1 MKKFA
6 LIVGIVALAIF
17 SFLYIQLYRVQSAIN
32 EQLAQQNI
40 AVQSINLSL
49 FSPALSL
56 ENLKTT
62 QFSAQKIEAKFSFL
76 PLLYGNAALHSLNIQ
91 QLKLTQNTQNP
102 ANVSIEVSPFSLKQ
116 LLSKKVIL
124 NGENHIRI
132 EFNKPIYGKTK
143 TFHFSFHKANLDFS
157 TSESAPLQFVDASL
171 NNQPIGYIETHTAHQ
186 QIVTYIK
193 PQCDNDCLAVLKY
206 QQIGNQ
212 SAVNFSGKYFPVQRL
227 FALLNLPEMLSGHAD
242 FDLDFSFSSSALIQG
257 KLNFLAQN
265 GEILGVNLL
274 DMVAQYFPINYNND
288 LLKNKEL
295 NTRFEQ
301 FYLQLSLQQQQQQ
314 QQQQHQLQAE
324 KIELKTPALLGQGK
338 GIIDLNRM
346 ECNVDINL
354 NSTDQRYQNLT
365 LPINFFGNCDSPQYK
380 INFTKKFRHQ
390 LIDAIKEKLR

>member
-32 EQLAQQNI
+32 EQLTQQNI

-102 ANVSIEVSPFSLKQ
+102 ANVLIEVSPFSLKQ

-206 QQIGNQ
+206 QQIDNQ

-242 FDLDFSFSSSALIQG
+242 FDLDFSFSSSSLIQG
-257 KLNFLAQN
+257 KLNFLAKN

-274 DMVAQYFPINYNND
+274 DMVAQHFPINYNND
-288 LLKNKEL
+288 LLQNKEL

-301 FYLQLSLQQQQQQ
+301 FYLQLSLQQQ

-365 LPINFFGNCDSPQYK
+365 LPINFFGNCNSPQYK

>member
-6 LIVGIVALAIF
+6 LVVGIVALAIF
-17 SFLYIQLYRVQSAIN
+17 SFLYTQLYRVQSSIS

-40 AVQSINLSL
+40 TVQSVNLSL
-49 FSPALSL
+49 FPPALSL
-56 ENLKTT
+56 KNIKTT
-62 QFSAQKIEAKFSFL
+62 QFSVQKLEAKLNFL
-76 PLLYGNAALHSLNIQ
+76 PLFYGSAKLHSLNLQ
-91 QLKLTQNTQNP
+91 QITLNQNAQNS
-102 ANVSIEVSPFSLKQ
+102 ANISMDLAPFSLNH
-116 LLSKKVIL
+116 LLSKKVML

-157 TSESAPLQFVDASL
+157 TSESALLQFVDANL

-186 QIVTYIK
+186 QMVTYIK

-212 SAVNFSGKYFPVQRL
+212 SSVNFSGKYFPVKRL
-227 FALLNLPEMLSGHAD
+227 FTLLNLPEMLSGHAD
-242 FDLDFSFSSSALIQG
+242 FNLDFSFSSSALIQG

-301 FYLQLSLQQQQQQ
+301 FYLQLFLQQN
-314 QQQQHQLQAE
+314 QLIAE

-338 GIIDLNRM
+338 GIIDLSRM

-354 NSTDQRYQNLT
+354 HSTDQRYQNLT
-365 LPINFFGNCDSPQYK
+365 LPINFFGNCNSPQYK

>member
-6 LIVGIVALAIF
+6 LGVGIVALAIF
-17 SFLYIQLYRVQSAIN
+17 SFLYIQLYRVQSSIG

-40 AVQSINLSL
+40 AVQSVNLSL
-49 FSPALSL
+49 FPPALSL
-56 ENLKTT
+56 KNIKTT
-62 QFSAQKIEAKFSFL
+62 QFSVQELEAKLNFL
-76 PLLYGNAALHSLNIQ
+76 PLFYGNAKLHSLNLQ
-91 QLKLTQNTQNP
+91 QITLNQNAQNS
-102 ANVSIEVSPFSLKQ
+102 ANISMDLAQFSLHQ
-116 LLSKKVIL
+116 LLSQKVIL
-124 NGENHIRI
+124 NGESHIRI

-157 TSESAPLQFVDASL
+157 TSESALLQFVDANL
-171 NNQPIGYIETHTAHQ
+171 NNQPIGYIETHTAQ
-186 QIVTYIK
+186 QQMVTYIK
-193 PQCDNDCLAVLKY
+193 PQCDNDCLAILKY
-206 QQIGNQ
+206 QQIDNQ
-212 SAVNFSGKYFPVQRL
+212 SAVNFSGKYFPVKRL
-227 FALLNLPEMLSGHAD
+227 LTLLNMPEMLSGHAD
-242 FDLDFSFSSSALIQG
+242 FNLDFSFSSSALIQG

-274 DMVAQYFPINYNND
+274 DMVSQYFPINYNGD
-288 LLKNKEL
+288 LLQNKEL

-301 FYLQLSLQQQQQQ
+301 FYLQLYLQQN
-314 QQQQHQLQAE
+314 QLIAE

-354 NSTDQRYQNLT
+354 HSTDQRYQNLT
-365 LPINFFGNCDSPQYK
+365 LPINFFGNCSSPQYK

>member
-32 EQLAQQNI
+32 EQLTQQNI

-102 ANVSIEVSPFSLKQ
+102 ANVLIEVSPFSLKQ

-206 QQIGNQ
+206 QQIDNQ

-242 FDLDFSFSSSALIQG
+242 FDLDFSFSSSSLIQG
-257 KLNFLAQN
+257 KLNFLAKN

-274 DMVAQYFPINYNND
+274 DMVAQHFPINYNND
-288 LLKNKEL
+288 LLQNKEL

-301 FYLQLSLQQQQQQ
+301 FYLQLSLQQ

-365 LPINFFGNCDSPQYK
+365 LPINFFGNCNSPQYK

>member
-6 LIVGIVALAIF
+6 LGVGIVALTIF
-17 SFLYIQLYRVQSAIN
+17 SFLYIQLYQVQSSTD

-40 AVQSINLSL
+40 AVQSVNLSL
-49 FSPALSL
+49 FPPTLSL
-56 ENLKTT
+56 KNIKTT
-62 QFSAQKIEAKFSFL
+62 QFSVQKLEAKLNFL
-76 PLLYGNAALHSLNIQ
+76 PLFYGNAKLHSLNLQ
-91 QLKLTQNTQNP
+91 QITLNQNAQNS
-102 ANVSIEVSPFSLKQ
+102 ANVSMDLSPFSLNQ
-116 LLSKKVIL
+116 LLSKKVML
-124 NGENHIRI
+124 NGENHIRM

-143 TFHFSFHKANLDFS
+143 TFHFSFYKANLDFS
-157 TSESAPLQFVDASL
+157 RSESTLLQFVDANL

-186 QIVTYIK
+186 QMATYIK

-212 SAVNFSGKYFPVQRL
+212 SAVNFSGKYFPVKRL
-227 FALLNLPEMLSGHAD
+227 FTLLNLPEMLSGHAD
-242 FDLDFSFSSSALIQG
+242 FNLDFSFSSSALIQG

-301 FYLQLSLQQQQQQ
+301 FYLQLFLQQN
-314 QQQQHQLQAE
+314 QLIAE
-324 KIELKTPALLGQGK
+324 KIDLKTPALLGLGN

-346 ECNVDINL
+346 ECNANINL
-354 NSTDQRYQNLT
+354 HSTDQRYQNLT
-365 LPINFFGNCDSPQYK
+365 LPINFFGNCNSPQYK

>member
-49 FSPALSL
+49 FFPALSL

-62 QFSAQKIEAKFSFL
+62 QFSAQKIEAKFGFL

-206 QQIGNQ
+206 QQIDNQ

-242 FDLDFSFSSSALIQG
+242 FDLDFSFSSSSLIQG
-257 KLNFLAQN
+257 KLNFLAKN

-274 DMVAQYFPINYNND
+274 DMVAQHFPINYNND
-288 LLKNKEL
+288 LLQNKEL

-301 FYLQLSLQQQQQQ
+301 FYLQLSLQQQ

-365 LPINFFGNCDSPQYK
+365 LPINFFGNCNSPQYK

>member
-6 LIVGIVALAIF
+6 LGVGIVALAIF
-17 SFLYIQLYRVQSAIN
+17 SFLYIQLYRVQSFIG

-40 AVQSINLSL
+40 AVQSVNLSL
-49 FSPALSL
+49 FPPALSL
-56 ENLKTT
+56 RNIKTT
-62 QFSAQKIEAKFSFL
+62 QFSAQKFEAKLSFL
-76 PLLYGNAALHSLNIQ
+76 PLLYGNAALHSLNLQ
-91 QLKLTQNTQNP
+91 QITLNQNAQNS
-102 ANVSIEVSPFSLKQ
+102 ANISMDLAPFSLNQ
-116 LLSKKVIL
+116 LLSQKVML
-124 NGENHIRI
+124 NGESHIRV
-132 EFNKPIYGKTK
+132 EFDKPIYGNK
-143 TFHFSFHKANLDFS
+143 TFNFTFNKVNLDFS
-157 TSESAPLQFVDASL
+157 KSKSALIQFVDASL
-171 NNQPIGYIETHTAHQ
+171 NNQPLGYVETYADFTPPRQ
-186 QIVTYIK
+186 QMVTYIK
-193 PQCDNDCLAVLKY
+193 PMCDNDCLAILKY
-206 QQIGNQ
+206 QQIDNQ
-212 SAVNFSGKYFPVQRL
+212 SAVNFSGKYFPVKRL

-242 FDLDFSFSSSALIQG
+242 FDLDFSFSSSSLIQG

-301 FYLQLSLQQQQQQ
+301 FYLQLFLQQNQFI
-314 QQQQHQLQAE
+314 AE

-354 NSTDQRYQNLT
+354 NSTNQRYQNLT
-365 LPINFFGNCDSPQYK
+365 LPINFFGNCNSPQYK

>member
-56 ENLKTT
+56 ENIKTT

-102 ANVSIEVSPFSLKQ
+102 ANVSIEISPFSLKQ

-143 TFHFSFHKANLDFS
+143 TFHKANLDFS

-206 QQIGNQ
+206 QQIDNQ

-242 FDLDFSFSSSALIQG
+242 FDLDLNFSSSSLIQG

-301 FYLQLSLQQQQQQ
+301 FYLQLSL
-314 QQQQHQLQAE
+314 QQHQLQAE

>member
-1 MKKFA
+1 M
-6 LIVGIVALAIF
+6 
-17 SFLYIQLYRVQSAIN
+17 
-32 EQLAQQNI
+32 
-40 AVQSINLSL
+40 
-49 FSPALSL
+49 
-56 ENLKTT
+56 
-62 QFSAQKIEAKFSFL
+62 
-76 PLLYGNAALHSLNIQ
+76 YGNAALHSLNIQ

-102 ANVSIEVSPFSLKQ
+102 ANVSIEISPFSLKQ

-206 QQIGNQ
+206 QQIDNQ

-242 FDLDFSFSSSALIQG
+242 FDLDLNFSSSSLIQG

-301 FYLQLSLQQQQQQ
+301 FYLQLSL
-314 QQQQHQLQAE
+314 QQHQLQAE

-365 LPINFFGNCDSPQYK
+365 LPINFFGNCNSPQYK

>member
-6 LIVGIVALAIF
+6 LIVGIVFLAIF

-56 ENLKTT
+56 ENIKTT

-157 TSESAPLQFVDASL
+157 TSESAPLQFVDANL

-186 QIVTYIK
+186 QI
-193 PQCDNDCLAVLKY
+193 D
-206 QQIGNQ
+206 NQ

-242 FDLDFSFSSSALIQG
+242 FDLDFSFSSSSLIQG

-274 DMVAQYFPINYNND
+274 DMVAQHFPVNYNND
-288 LLKNKEL
+288 LLQNKEL

-301 FYLQLSLQQQQQQ
+301 FYLQLFLQQN
-314 QQQQHQLQAE
+314 QLIAE

-365 LPINFFGNCDSPQYK
+365 LPINFFGNCNSPQYK

>member
-6 LIVGIVALAIF
+6 LVVGIVFLAIF
-17 SFLYIQLYRVQSAIN
+17 SFLYIQLYRVQSAIS
-32 EQLAQQNI
+32 EQLVQQNI

-56 ENLKTT
+56 ENIKTT

-76 PLLYGNAALHSLNIQ
+76 PLLYGNTALHSLNIQ

-124 NGENHIRI
+124 NGENHIRM

-143 TFHFSFHKANLDFS
+143 IFHFSFHKANLDFS
-157 TSESAPLQFVDASL
+157 SESALLQFVDVNL

-186 QIVTYIK
+186 QMVTYIK

-212 SAVNFSGKYFPVQRL
+212 SAVNFSGKYFPVKRL
-227 FALLNLPEMLSGHAD
+227 FTLLNLPEMLSGHAD
-242 FDLDFSFSSSALIQG
+242 FNLDFSFSSSALIQG

-301 FYLQLSLQQQQQQ
+301 FYLQLFLQQNQIV
-314 QQQQHQLQAE
+314 AE
-324 KIELKTPALLGQGK
+324 KIDLKTPALLGLGN

-346 ECNVDINL
+346 ECNANINL
-354 NSTDQRYQNLT
+354 HSTDQRYQNLT
-365 LPINFFGNCDSPQYK
+365 LPINFFGNCSSPQYK